1 MLGFT
6 GSIYGTLTHYGHGP
20 APVFFGS
27 GYVELK
33 TWWIYGLVIGIFLM
47 LIFLVIGTA
56 WMGLINAY

>member
-1 MLGFT
+1 M

-33 TWWIYGLVIGIFLM
+33 SWWTYGLIIGLLLLFVYLVVGTSWM
-47 LIFLVIGTA
+47 SLIGAF
-56 WMGLINAY
+56 